1 MDEALGL
8 ASPALYYDTVVFQGD
23 ICDLSISVA
32 RSAWGKTRLT
42 LWEEHMLGHNQHADR
57 VYALAQEKSAGA
69 NSPITASWRRCLTR
83 HGLAPEESRQPVR
96 LTDEEFRETL
106 GKAGHIV
113 EEASTELDW
122 LFGMVGKAGCC
133 LVFTD
138 SDGVVLDRRGVS
150 GEDKQFRDLGLW
162 TGTLWS
168 EASVGTNGIGTALA
182 DGRMVTVFREQHFLS
197 ANIGLSCAS
206 APVRDH
212 VGQIVGVIDISTARR
227 DATEMVM
234 PVLAQ
239 AAKDTASR
247 IEVNLFRRA
256 YSNARIVL
264 LNAASHSGSALL
276 AVDRDDMVLG
286 ATRAARLALRIDDTM
301 IAQGIPASD
310 VLHES
315 TEREGR
321 DLLEAE
327 RAALRRALSRNNG
340 NVSLTAQML
349 GISRATLHRKINKL
363 DLHG

>member
-1 MDEALGL
+1 MLGL
-8 ASPALYYDTVVFQGD
+8 
-23 ICDLSISVA
+23 
-32 RSAWGKTRLT
+32 
-42 LWEEHMLGHNQHADR
+42 NQHSDR
-57 VYALAQEKSAGA
+57 VYALTQDKSAGA
-69 NSPITASWRRCLTR
+69 SSSITASWRRCLTQ
-83 HGLAPEESRQPVR
+83 HGLSPEEKRGPVR
-96 LTDEEFRETL
+96 LTESEFQEILSRS
-106 GKAGHIV
+106 GHVV
-113 EEASTELDW
+113 EEASSELDW

-138 SDGVVLDRRGVS
+138 CDGVVLDRRGVPS
-150 GEDKQFRDLGLW
+150 DDKEFRDLGLW
-162 TGTLWS
+162 TGSLWS
-168 EASVGTNGIGTALA
+168 EASAGTNGIGTALA

-212 VGQIVGVIDISTARR
+212 CGQIVGAIDISTARR
-227 DATEMVM
+227 DATEMIM

-239 AAKDTASR
+239 AARDTASR

-256 YSNARIVL
+256 YKDARIVL
-264 LNAASHSGSALL
+264 VSSASHSGSALL
-276 AVDRDDMVLG
+276 AVDRDDMVMG

-301 IAQGIPASD
+301 ISNGIPASD
-310 VLHES
+310 LLQEGI
-315 TEREGR
+315 ENEGR

-363 DLHG
+363 GIHM

>member
-1 MDEALGL
+1 MLGL
-8 ASPALYYDTVVFQGD
+8 
-23 ICDLSISVA
+23 
-32 RSAWGKTRLT
+32 
-42 LWEEHMLGHNQHADR
+42 NQHADK
-57 VYALAQEKSAGA
+57 VYALAQEKSGA
-69 NSPITASWRRCLTR
+69 ASSPIAASWRRCLTK

-96 LTDEEFRETL
+96 LTDAEFRETL
-106 GKAGHIV
+106 AHSGHVV
-113 EEASTELDW
+113 EEASSELDW

-138 SDGVVLDRRGVS
+138 SAGVVLERRGVS
-150 GEDKQFRDLGLW
+150 SEDKEFRDLGLW

-212 VGQIVGVIDISTARR
+212 KGQIVAAIDISTARR
-227 DATEMVM
+227 DATEMIM

-247 IEVNLFRRA
+247 IEINLFKRA
-256 YSNARIVL
+256 YSGSRIVL
-264 LNAASHSGSALL
+264 VNGASHSGSALL
-276 AVDRDDMVLG
+276 AVDRDDMVTG
-286 ATRAARLALRIDDTM
+286 ATRAARLALKIDDMM
-301 IAQGIPASD
+301 IAHGIPASD
-310 VLHES
+310 LLQES
-315 TEREGR
+315 QEREGS

-363 DLHG
+363 DLHA

>member
-1 MDEALGL
+1 
-8 ASPALYYDTVVFQGD
+8 
-23 ICDLSISVA
+23 
-32 RSAWGKTRLT
+32 
-42 LWEEHMLGHNQHADR
+42 MLGQNQHSDK

-69 NSPITASWRRCLTR
+69 NSPITASWRRCLTK
-83 HGLAPEESRQPVR
+83 HGLAPEENRVPVR
-96 LTDEEFRETL
+96 LTDAEFQEVL
-106 GKAGHIV
+106 GRSGHVV
-113 EEASTELDW
+113 EEASPELDW

-138 SDGVVLDRRGVS
+138 SDGVVLERRGIAS
-150 GEDKQFRDLGLW
+150 EDKEFRDLGLW
-162 TGTLWS
+162 TGALWS

-212 VGQIVGVIDISTARR
+212 RGQIVAAIDISTARR
-227 DATEMVM
+227 DATEMIM

-239 AAKDTASR
+239 AARDSASR

-256 YSNARIVL
+256 YRDARIVL
-264 LNAASHSGSALL
+264 LNSASHSGSALL

-286 ATRAARLALRIDDTM
+286 ATRAARLALKLDDHM
-301 IAQGIPASD
+301 IESGIPASD
-310 VLHES
+310 LLHES
-315 TEREGR
+315 AEHEGR
-321 DLLEAE
+321 DLMEAE
-327 RAALRRALSRNNG
+327 RSALRRALSRNNG

-363 DLHG
+363 DLHM

>member
-1 MDEALGL
+1 MFEA
-8 ASPALYYDTVVFQGD
+8 S
-23 ICDLSISVA
+23 
-32 RSAWGKTRLT
+32 
-42 LWEEHMLGHNQHADR
+42 QHSDK
-57 VYALAQEKSAGA
+57 VYALAQDKSAGA
-69 NSPITASWRRCLTR
+69 NSSITASWRRCLTR
-83 HGLAPEESRQPVR
+83 HGLTPEEKRQPVR
-96 LTDEEFRETL
+96 LTESEFEEAL
-106 GKAGHIV
+106 GRSGHVV
-113 EEASTELDW
+113 EEASRELDW

-138 SDGVVLDRRGVS
+138 SEGIVLDRRGVS
-150 GEDKQFRDLGLW
+150 GEDKEFRDLGLW
-162 TGTLWS
+162 TGALWS

-182 DGRMVTVFREQHFLS
+182 DGRMITVFREQHFLS

-212 VGQIVGVIDISTARR
+212 RGQIVAAIDISTARR
-227 DATEMVM
+227 DATEMIM

-239 AAKDTASR
+239 AAKDSASR

-256 YSNARIVL
+256 YKDARIVL
-264 LNAASHSGSALL
+264 LDSLSHSGSALL

-286 ATRAARLALRIDDTM
+286 ATRAARLQLRIDDQM
-301 IAQGIPASD
+301 ISSGIPASD
-310 VLHES
+310 LLQENL
-315 TEREGR
+315 EREGR

-363 DLHG
+363 DLHT

>member
-1 MDEALGL
+1 MTKTPRRPFRSRDWFAAPERSDMTAMYLERFMNYGL
-8 ASPALYYDTVVFQGD
+8 TPEEKRDPH
-23 ICDLSISVA
+23 
-32 RSAWGKTRLT
+32 RLT
-42 LWEEHMLGHNQHADR
+42 EAEFQDVLGQ
-57 VYALAQEKSAGA
+57 S
-69 NSPITASWRRCLTR
+69 
-83 HGLAPEESRQPVR
+83 
-96 LTDEEFRETL
+96 
-106 GKAGHIV
+106 GHVV
-113 EEASTELDW
+113 EEAAGELDW

-150 GEDKQFRDLGLW
+150 SEDKDFRDLGLW
-162 TGTLWS
+162 TGALWS

-182 DGRMVTVFREQHFLS
+182 DGRMITVFREQHFLS

-212 VGQIVGVIDISTARR
+212 RGQIIGVIDISTARR
-227 DATEMVM
+227 DATEMIM
-234 PVLAQ
+234 PVLSQ

-256 YSNARIVL
+256 YATARIVL
-264 LNAASHSGSALL
+264 LNTTNHSGSALL
-276 AVDRDDMVLG
+276 AVDRDDMLLG

-301 IAQGIPASD
+301 ISQGIPAAD
-310 VLHES
+310 VLQEGH
-315 TEREGR
+315 EREGR

-340 NVSLTAQML
+340 NISLTAQML
-349 GISRATLHRKINKL
+349 GMSRATLHRKINKL